1 MHLLNTEIGINL
13 PNFSLKPLFSKL
25 TLDNILRLVKYLLLE
40 KKLLFITEAKGNY
53 SFDFDEWKNISNEAK
68 QFIKKM
74 LEIDTSKR
82 YSASQAMND
91 PWLVKFGNKNVVDI
105 PLITK
110 ALTNMTTFRV

>member
-1 MHLLNTEIGINL
+1 M
-13 PNFSLKPLFSKL
+13 
-25 TLDNILRLVKYLLLE
+25 DRV
-40 KKLLFITEAKGNY
+40 AKGNY

-110 ALTNMTTFRV
+110 ALTNMTTFRVKG